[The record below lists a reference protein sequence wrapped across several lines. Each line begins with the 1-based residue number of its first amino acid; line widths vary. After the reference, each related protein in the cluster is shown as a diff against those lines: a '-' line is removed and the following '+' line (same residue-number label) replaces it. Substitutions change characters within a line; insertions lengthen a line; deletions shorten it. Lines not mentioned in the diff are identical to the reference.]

1 MFLTTENVESISG
14 VVTRMMA
21 KHRTQLLSTP
31 KGDLRPRLLQPRNLH
46 LQSLYVFQLMMTFS
60 FFKIT
65 LVIIRVWVTN
75 GAQTANG
82 IFQTSIS
89 STYTPLS
96 KIYAR
101 RIIPVKLFYHT
112 FSAHFSAFMRADF
125 FNVRVRARWVLAR
138 TRTYT
143 HAHLHPRNLPK
154 RWKHWIGA
162 STRRELIGHR
172 LTNH

>member
-1 MFLTTENVESISG
+1 MKFRFL
-14 VVTRMMA
+14 
-21 KHRTQLLSTP
+21 
-31 KGDLRPRLLQPRNLH
+31 
-46 LQSLYVFQLMMTFS
+46 
-60 FFKIT
+60 KIT
-65 LVIIRVWVTN
+65 LGIIRAWVTN

-112 FSAHFSAFMRADF
+112 FSAHFSVFMRADF

-138 TRTYT
+138 THART
-143 HAHLHPRNLPK
+143 L
-154 RWKHWIGA
+154 
-162 STRRELIGHR
+162 TRPHD
-172 LTNH
+172 